1 MYSIEIKGLFGDRD
15 VKFNFEKPLLILI
28 GENGIGKST
37 VLSILNC
44 ILDKNPEGLKEY
56 DFELIRFKINEET
69 YCLYKDDLD
78 NIPNDWEFDYT
89 ISSHSSLYNEEF
101 LANIARELKISIRIV
116 EQRFT
121 KNRFNLIYERMEHF
135 QSQGVATPFA
145 DYLFKELENEKY
157 MSLPI
162 FKGFFEP
169 IFSEFKGELL
179 YFPTYRR
186 VEEEAYKVGQV
197 IDKDLGKNVIKFGMQ
212 DVQKIFNNIIEQIK
226 TETINGVQKVMDSL
240 FTDLLSEPNLSN
252 EYNSID
258 LKNKREDLEIILQ
271 RSENSLPF
279 SMKKTLEKL
288 DVILDKQ
295 ELTDKEQFILYFIT
309 KYLKIYESSKIHD
322 EKINLFIKVCNL
334 YFKDKKFIYD
344 AKNVHINLVSK
355 YDLSKEIQLK
365 SLSSGEKQIVSLFAS
380 LYLTGKEDFVIL
392 FDEPEL
398 SLSIKWQE
406 KLLKDIL
413 ESKKCNFMMAVT
425 HSPFIVPKEL
435 RKYTLSF
442 GSTVQR
448 EGGYVD
454 GSIFE

>member
-15 VKFNFEKPLLILI
+15 IKFDFEKPLLILI
-28 GENGIGKST
+28 GENGTGKST
-37 VLSILNC
+37 VLGILNY
-44 ILDKNPEGLKEY
+44 ILEKNIDGLKEY
-56 DFELIRFKINEET
+56 DFDLIKFQDNEKT
-69 YCLYKDDLD
+69 YCLYRDELENETDDLD
-78 NIPNDWEFDYT
+78 IDYPIPDHPLLQNKNFYG
-89 ISSHSSLYNEEF
+89 SL
-101 LANIARELKISIRIV
+101 ARELKITMASFARH
-116 EQRFT
+116 FDS
-121 KNRFNLIYERMEHF
+121 KDFKWFFARMDYLH
-135 QSQGVATPFA
+135 SQGITTPLA
-145 DYLFKELENEKY
+145 DKLFKALEINKY
-157 MSLPI
+157 TNHPTIPDFFDPI
-162 FKGFFEP
+162 C
-169 IFSEFKGELL
+169 SAFKGELL

-186 VEEEAYKVGQV
+186 VEEEAHKIGQV
-197 IDKDLGKNVIKFGMQ
+197 IDKELGKNVIKFGMQ
-212 DVQKIFNNIIEQIK
+212 DVQEIFNNITEQIK

-240 FTDLLSEPNLSN
+240 FTDLLSELNLSN

-288 DVILDKQ
+288 DVILDKK

-322 EKINLFIKVCNL
+322 EKIHLFIKVCNS
-334 YFKDKKFIYD
+334 YFKDKNFIYD

-355 YDLSKEIQLK
+355 YDLSKKIHLK

-380 LYLTGKEDFVIL
+380 LYLTGKENFVIL

-413 ESKKCNFMMAVT
+413 QSKKCNFMMAVT

-435 RKYTLSF
+435 RKHTLSF

-448 EGGYVD
+448 EGEYID
-454 GSIFE
+454 GRFFG

>member
-1 MYSIEIKGLFGDRD
+1 MYSFEIEGLFGDRD
-15 VKFNFEKPLLILI
+15 IKFNFEKPLLILI
-28 GENGIGKST
+28 GENGVGKST

-44 ILDKNPEGLKEY
+44 ILERNTAGLKEY
-56 DFELIRFKINEET
+56 DFDLIKYKVNETT
-69 YCLYKDDLD
+69 YCLYRDDMD
-78 NIPNDWEFDYT
+78 KIPNDFEVNYNLLND
-89 ISSHSSLYNEEF
+89 SLLQNKMLLKDVAKELQITYSMFTRHFNEKKF
-101 LANIARELKISIRIV
+101 YWFID
-116 EQRFT
+116 
-121 KNRFNLIYERMEHF
+121 RMEYLQF
-135 QSQGVATPFA
+135 QGIATPLA
-145 DYLFKELENEKY
+145 DNFFREIVNEKHTNHPT
-157 MSLPI
+157 LQNFFDPI
-162 FKGFFEP
+162 C
-169 IFSEFKGELL
+169 SELKGELL

-186 VEEEAYKVGQV
+186 VEEEAYKVGHV

-240 FTDLLSEPNLSN
+240 FTDLLSELNLSN
-252 EYNSID
+252 EYDSID
-258 LKNKREDLEIILQ
+258 LKNKREDLEIILK

-288 DVILDKQ
+288 DVILDKKD
-295 ELTDKEQFILYFIT
+295 LTDKEQFILYFIT
-309 KYLKIYESSKIHD
+309 KYLNIYESSKVHD
-322 EKINLFIKVCNL
+322 EKINLFIKVCNS

-344 AKNVHINLVSK
+344 AKNVHIKLVSK

-380 LYLTGKEDFVIL
+380 LYLTGKEDYVIL

-413 ESKKCNFMMAVT
+413 ETKKCNFMTAVT
-425 HSPFIVPKEL
+425 HSPFIVPEEL

-448 EGGYVD
+448 KGEYID
-454 GSIFE
+454 G